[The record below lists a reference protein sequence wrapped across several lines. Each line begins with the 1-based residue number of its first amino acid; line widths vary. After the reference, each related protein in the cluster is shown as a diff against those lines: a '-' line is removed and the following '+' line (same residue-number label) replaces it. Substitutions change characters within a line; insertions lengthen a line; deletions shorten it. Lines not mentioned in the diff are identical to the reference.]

1 MVKSLSN
8 IKLLAFTQGSQ
19 KCISFLNVTYGSK
32 VIGLWRSKLN
42 SKFIQRAKSKV
53 APIFLKIVSNCLSN
67 VRESEKDK
75 FTLSLMSLSW
85 VMDQNVKVTIFF
97 IEITVNSRFCLICR
111 HLGIWQGAN
120 YSFSICWW
128 VAEQFDTIFKKIGAT
143 WFSDHCTKA
152 AFTFDLQMHI
162 TLEP

>member
-1 MVKSLSN
+1 M
-8 IKLLAFTQGSQ
+8 
-19 KCISFLNVTYGSK
+19 TYGSK

-97 IEITVNSRFCLICR
+97 IEITVNSRFCLIMSTPW
-111 HLGIWQGAN
+111 HLTGGKLLFFYMLMGSRTIWHHFQENWSYLIFGPL
-120 YSFSICWW
+120 YKGSIYLWPSN
-128 VAEQFDTIFKKIGAT
+128 AYNFRTISHIQKRN
-143 WFSDHCTKA
+143 
-152 AFTFDLQMHI
+152 TFLKS
-162 TLEP
+162 LSKGE